1 MFKFLHLRHQ
11 KPPRDSSQR
20 ITVLWIG
27 IALSTICTIFFA
39 ADVLGDVIL
48 GRDFPDEKTHQII
61 ETLVVILS
69 SVSFF
74 FHFRELRRFFRQH
87 NRMKDQM
94 RVATGEF
101 SQVIE
106 ALFTEWKL
114 TPAEKDVAIYLIKGM
129 SFVEIAAVRQ
139 AKEGTVKAQSNTL
152 YRKAG
157 VKGRHE
163 LLALFL
169 DELLTD
175 ISVR

>member
-1 MFKFLHLRHQ
+1 MFKFLPFP
-11 KPPRDSSQR
+11 KPEQHSNSSQR
-20 ITVLWIG
+20 ITVLWVG
-27 IALSTICTIFFA
+27 LALSTFCTIFFV
-39 ADVLGDVIL
+39 ADVLGDMIL
-48 GRDFPDEKTHQII
+48 GRDFPDEKTHQMM
-61 ETLVVILS
+61 EMLVVILS

-74 FHFRELRRFFRQH
+74 FHFRELKRFFRQH

-129 SFVEIAAVRQ
+129 SFIEIATIRQ
-139 AKEGTVKAQSNTL
+139 AKEGTVKAQSNSL

-175 ISVR
+175 ISIR